1 MSECWDLWSQ
11 VLQSILWCA
20 HVDLGP
26 ISHPSLHFG
35 KMFVEKQVREH
46 LQDFRKSPGWRDFS
60 LQAKE
65 PGWVNCLC
73 SHCLHK
79 KKIKMFC
86 TAWQCL
92 LDNLEFCFVSRVSVS
107 AFGRA
112 WVPRT
117 TFSLTSQCPRC
128 WHVLGWPVTGR
139 TPEESGT
146 WCDLHSAVSYP
157 RIVLQTSLLVLTLHQ
172 LWPHTHSMPSLL

>member
-79 KKIKMFC
+79 KKKKCSVQHDSASWIIWSSVLFPVCLCLPLAVPGCPGPLSLWQASVPAADMCWDGPWLAGRQRNLVRGVTC
-86 TAWQCL
+86 TVLCPTPGLSYKPPCL
-92 LDNLEFCFVSRVSVS
+92 S
-107 AFGRA
+107 
-112 WVPRT
+112 
-117 TFSLTSQCPRC
+117 
-128 WHVLGWPVTGR
+128 
-139 TPEESGT
+139 
-146 WCDLHSAVSYP
+146 
-157 RIVLQTSLLVLTLHQ
+157 
-172 LWPHTHSMPSLL
+172 